1 MMPDGWTP
9 CCVKQNIQ
17 LTKYKILRRSISMIM
32 IADDEITYFLK
43 KKKEK
48 SIFQYTYIRIYIYI
62 YIYLCLMIIIE
73 KKEKKRGE
81 RIIKAL
87 SV

>member
-32 IADDEITYFLK
+32 IADDEITYLK
-43 KKKEK
+43 KKKRIK
-48 SIFQYTYIRIYIYI
+48 INIPIYIYKNIYI